1 MPKRWAHDAQAV
13 GTRCPSR
20 GDTMPKPWGHDA
32 QAVGNMMSKPWGTLM
47 IQLHI
52 FWTCIKNKRCIPLL
66 RYTLL
71 YIFEMIYSNLMM
83 INQFYSDD

>member
-32 QAVGNMMSKPWGTLM
+32 QAVGNMMSKPWGTL
-47 IQLHI
+47 IVVS
-52 FWTCIKNKRCIPLL
+52 
-66 RYTLL
+66 
-71 YIFEMIYSNLMM
+71 YI
-83 INQFYSDD
+83 

>member
-52 FWTCIKNKRCIPLL
+52 FWTVVS
-66 RYTLL
+66 
-71 YIFEMIYSNLMM
+71 YI
-83 INQFYSDD
+83 